1 MEIAP
6 EVQAFLQ
13 SLLLSLL
20 SIAVPVIT
28 YVVRQW
34 LLARVAETRSRL
46 SAEQLYALEAVV
58 ELLVKSAEQSGL
70 TGRIKDEASAKRN
83 YVIKRAYEELQ
94 RLGFTQID
102 LNLIADTVEAKINE
116 GVHKG
121 PPFALLAS
129 SIEPDDSDQ

>member
-46 SAEQLYALEAVV
+46 SAEQLYALEVVV

-70 TGRIKDEASAKRN
+70 TGRIRDEASAKRN
-83 YVIKRAYEELQ
+83 YVIERAYEELQ
-94 RLGFTQID
+94 RLGD
-102 LNLIADTVEAKINE
+102 RKSV
-116 GVHKG
+116 V
-121 PPFALLAS
+121 
-129 SIEPDDSDQ
+129 